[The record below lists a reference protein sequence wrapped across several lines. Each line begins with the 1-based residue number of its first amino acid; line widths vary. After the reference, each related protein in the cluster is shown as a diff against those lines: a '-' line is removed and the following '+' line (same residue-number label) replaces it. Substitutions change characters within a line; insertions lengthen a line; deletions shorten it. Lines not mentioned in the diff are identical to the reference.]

1 MPNKEPAAGQPS
13 GAAEK
18 RSGVNPLFELQEA
31 YRQADLN
38 WAREVQLAIADSQA
52 ECQKVQAEF
61 AQNLQEQWRS
71 AKDMNQYVENYR
83 GQLKQFQE
91 RAGGN
96 DLNKRLVE
104 AHRNYFRAI
113 RDAWSRLD
121 PDSIS
126 FG

>member
-1 MPNKEPAAGQPS
+1 MPDREPAA
-13 GAAEK
+13 
-18 RSGVNPLFELQEA
+18 VNPLIELQEA
-31 YRQADLN
+31 YRQADWN

-52 ECQKVQAEF
+52 QGQQAQAEF
-61 AQNLQEQWRS
+61 ARNLQEQWRS
-71 AKDMNQYVENYR
+71 AKDYNQFAANYR
-83 GQLKQFQE
+83 DQLKQFQ
-91 RAGGN
+91 AGAESN
-96 DLNKRLVE
+96 DLNKRLAE